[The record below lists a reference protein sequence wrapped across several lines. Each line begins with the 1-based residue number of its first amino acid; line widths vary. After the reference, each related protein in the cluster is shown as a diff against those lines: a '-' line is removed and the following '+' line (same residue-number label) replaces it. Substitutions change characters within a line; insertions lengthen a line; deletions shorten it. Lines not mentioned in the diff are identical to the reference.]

1 MPDSRAAGIATGTPP
16 RPRLSVIIPA
26 LNEATQLPK
35 LLVDLGPLREHGD
48 EIIVVDGGSTDD
60 TLQLASGAADRVLS
74 SPAGRARQMNA
85 GAAEAAGDVL
95 WFLHADTRVPAAAIA
110 AARKFQTAGHA
121 WGRLRVRLSGRRPM
135 FRIIEKMMN
144 TRSCLSGIATGDQ
157 GILVTRDAFRCVGGI
172 PEIPL
177 MEDIE
182 LSRRLKRA
190 VGRPACIKAVLVT
203 SSRRWEE
210 RGIWPTVWLMW
221 RLRLAYWAG
230 TDPATL
236 ARWYR

>member
-35 LLVDLGPLREHGD
+35 LLVDLSPLREHGD

-95 WFLHADTRVPAAAIA
+95 WFLHADTRVPAGAIA

>member
-1 MPDSRAAGIATGTPP
+1 
-16 RPRLSVIIPA
+16 
-26 LNEATQLPK
+26 
-35 LLVDLGPLREHGD
+35 
-48 EIIVVDGGSTDD
+48 
-60 TLQLASGAADRVLS
+60 
-74 SPAGRARQMNA
+74 
-85 GAAEAAGDVL
+85 
-95 WFLHADTRVPAAAIA
+95 
-110 AARKFQTAGHA
+110 
-121 WGRLRVRLSGRRPM
+121 M
-135 FRIIEKMMN
+135 FRIIETMMN

-157 GILVTRDAFRCVGGI
+157 GILVTRDAFRRVGGI

-190 VGRPACIKAVLVT
+190 VGRPVCIKAVLVT

-210 RGIWPTVWLMW
+210 RGVWPTVLLMW
-221 RLRLAYWAG
+221 RLRIAYWAG